1 MVTEIE
7 MAPEFFIG
15 REEEL
20 GLVGDL
26 LTAPWGSRQVLLV
39 RGPGGVGKTRLLR
52 EIHRRRDEYAQR
64 LEKPLLFTRVI
75 DFDDV
80 SVRLPWSFGQRLVAE
95 LGREQFREY
104 LDAQEVYVQYQLL
117 GASSDLLREQ
127 DQRGRREFIR
137 GYNRVAEQKRICLI
151 LDTTEKVQDTELW
164 RYLREAIEGMKNTVL
179 VMAGRELDE
188 IKSDLKRLL
197 GQEAVHFRHLSPF
210 DESEALDY
218 FLHTDAGVEIEPE
231 MREKLYLLSGGHPIF
246 IALAVEWLRRD
257 MPIDHITTRPLA
269 ELKALDEERLAQ
281 ARKEFE
287 TILVNKIL
295 DLTPIDQ
302 AVLRMA
308 HVYLR
313 FDDKILQY
321 LLDLSDEE
329 TVSLS
334 HELHNFPFIRP
345 RPPNIYTLHDE
356 MRRLVNEHTWPNI
369 DPRGTQRRSISV
381 KMVSYYDGQL
391 KTLNE
396 SLDRVHSIWE
406 EARKDEDTE
415 KAAQVFPQLNRLEQQ
430 RTLLEVE
437 RFYYLPDADL
447 GRAYDYFLEAFDEAT
462 WRYRYGFRELIWT
475 EMQPHASK
483 YADEQ
488 RYQIGIREVKF
499 LLDGTRYDDS
509 YQRAKALLGEY
520 GGQDPVWR
528 IDTLIQ
534 MANAAARKG
543 ETEKALGHFQK
554 ALQVCEQN
562 QLADWI
568 GRVESGLGW
577 VYRLMSKW
585 GEAERIYERALEHS
599 SEAGDLERLAQVLNN
614 LGYVR
619 HLRGDPSSGL
629 NLCKQALEIWEQL
642 QRPRWVAITHSTI
655 GNIWSKL
662 GKHSEAMVSYEAALR
677 IFRDQEDWEWI
688 ATVYHQIAFA
698 QWWQGEHLE
707 EAQQYAEESIRY
719 CRQYGIE
726 RELFT
731 ALHRLGHIHMS
742 RGELQKAQVC
752 FEESYQI
759 SRKMQDDYRLRDNLL
774 GLAEIAYQKR
784 DYEEAEK
791 YVRQALEGIEPEEW
805 VSPYLLGGMYQL
817 LGNVFFARGEHDK
830 ALAEYCKAYPKI
842 AQEES
847 FSPYTPYRLSKAL
860 ESLEERIG
868 SLPAEPAEQW
878 CDDLKRCWEKQIQGD
893 SERIGL
899 LSFCLVQKVR
909 ARGRK
914 ESQANV

>member
-7 MAPEFFIG
+7 KMAPEFFIG

-20 GLVGDL
+20 SLVEDL
-26 LTAPWGSRQVLLV
+26 LTASWGSRQVLLIH
-39 RGPGGVGKTRLLR
+39 GPGGVGKTRLLR
-52 EIHRRRDEYAQR
+52 EIHRRREEYAQR
-64 LEKPLLFTRVI
+64 LEKPLLFTRII

-95 LGREQFREY
+95 LGRKQFGEY
-104 LDAQEVYVQYQLL
+104 LDAQKVYVQYQLL
-117 GASSDLLREQ
+117 GVSSDLLREQ

-137 GYNRVAEQKRICLI
+137 GYNRVAERKRSCL
-151 LDTTEKVQDTELW
+151 LFDTTEKVQDTELW
-164 RYLREAIEGMKNTVL
+164 RYLQEAIEEMKNTVL

-188 IKSDLKRLL
+188 IKSDLEHLL
-197 GQEAVHFRHLSPF
+197 GQEAVHFRPLSPF
-210 DESEALDY
+210 DESEARDY
-218 FLHTDAGVEIEPE
+218 FLHTDVGVEIEPE

-269 ELKALDEERLAQ
+269 ELQALDEERLAQ
-281 ARKEFE
+281 AREEFE
-287 TILVNKIL
+287 IILVNKIL

-321 LLDLSDEE
+321 LLELSDGEM
-329 TVSLS
+329 VSLS
-334 HELHNFPFIRP
+334 RALHDFPFIRP
-345 RPPNIYTLHDE
+345 RPPDIYTLHDE

-369 DPRGTQRRSISV
+369 DPHGTQRRSVSA
-381 KMVSYYDGQL
+381 KMVSYYDEKL

-396 SLDRVHSIWE
+396 NLNKVRSIWKK
-406 EARKDEDTE
+406 ARKDEDTE
-415 KAAQVFPQLNRLEQQ
+415 KAAQVFPQLNELEQQ
-430 RTLLEVE
+430 RALLEVE
-437 RFYYLPDADL
+437 RFHYLLDADPS
-447 GRAYDYFLEAFDEAT
+447 RAYDHFLEAFDEAT
-462 WRYRYGFRELIWT
+462 WRYRYSLRELIWT
-475 EMQPHASK
+475 EMQPHAPK
-483 YADEQ
+483 YAGEQ
-488 RYQIGIREVKF
+488 RYQIGIRGVKF
-499 LLDGTRYDDS
+499 LLDATRYDDS
-509 YQRAKALLGEY
+509 YQRAEALLGEY
-520 GGQDPVWR
+520 GDQDPAWR
-528 IDTLIQ
+528 VDTLVQ
-534 MANAAARKG
+534 MANAAARRG
-543 ETEKALGHFQK
+543 ETEKALSHFQK

-562 QLADWI
+562 QLDDWI

-599 SEAGDLERLAQVLNN
+599 SKSGDLQRVAQLLNN

-619 HLRGDPSSGL
+619 HLRGDSPGGL
-629 NLCKQALEIWEQL
+629 NLCEQALEIWRQL
-642 QRPRWVAITHSTI
+642 RWPRWVAITCSTI

-662 GKHSEAMVSYEAALR
+662 ANYGEAMASYEAALS

-688 ATVYHQIAFA
+688 ATVYHQMAFA
-698 QWWQGEHLE
+698 RWMQGDRLE

-726 RELFT
+726 KELFT
-731 ALHRLGHIHMS
+731 ALHRLGHIYMS
-742 RGELQKAQVC
+742 RGELQEAQEC

-759 SRKMQDDYRLRDNLL
+759 SRKMQDEYRLRDNLL

-784 DYEEAEK
+784 DYDEAER

-817 LGNVFFARGEHDK
+817 LGNVFFARGEYDK
-830 ALAEYCKAYPKI
+830 ALGEYCKAYPRI
-842 AQEES
+842 AREET
-847 FSPYTPYRLSKAL
+847 FTPYRLSRAL
-860 ESLEERIG
+860 ESLEERIDR
-868 SLPAEPAEQW
+868 LPAELAEQW
-878 CDDLKRCWEKQIQGD
+878 SDDLRRCWERQMGGD
-893 SERIGL
+893 SGRTEL
-899 LSFCLVQKVR
+899 FSFCTVQRVR
-909 ARGRK
+909 ATSRRVR
-914 ESQANV
+914 EANV